1 MVKELKNELEFDE
14 LTSKGVSLVDF
25 NATWCGPC
33 RMLKP
38 IFHEA
43 SDEVENA
50 NFIGVD
56 VDEFPALAGK
66 FNVRAVPTLVLIK
79 DGKVVNIKTGLM
91 QKEALVALVKE
102 AL

>member
-1 MVKELKNELEFDE
+1 MVIELENELQFDE
-14 LTSKGVSLVDF
+14 LINNGVSLVDF

-43 SDEVENA
+43 SENLSEVK
-50 NFIGVD
+50 FVGVD
-56 VDEFPALAGK
+56 VDKFGSLAGRYG
-66 FNVRAVPTLVLIK
+66 VRAVPTLVLIK
-79 DGKVVNIKTGLM
+79 NGAVVDIKTGLM
-91 QKEALVALVKE
+91 QKESLVAFAKK